1 MQLSIAKSD
10 LPFEK
15 QSCMGFAK
23 FVAERLAMEII
34 TTTDEAELIRWDA
47 LFLLMQNDKGEID
60 LSQIRFVDKTTLKSI
75 KEGTTGVTL
84 SLIIDACESLVCDD
98 KDDFI
103 TVGINPSTLAKN
115 FSQSIKLATV
125 CKMINY
131 GTVDVKGYPIFT
143 QCFAEAK
150 ENLGVYVNKYNWGL
164 PLV

>member
-34 TTTDEAELIRWDA
+34 TTADEAELIRWDA
-47 LFLLMQNDKGEID
+47 LFLLMQNDKGK
-60 LSQIRFVDKTTLKSI
+60 IRFVDKTTLKSI